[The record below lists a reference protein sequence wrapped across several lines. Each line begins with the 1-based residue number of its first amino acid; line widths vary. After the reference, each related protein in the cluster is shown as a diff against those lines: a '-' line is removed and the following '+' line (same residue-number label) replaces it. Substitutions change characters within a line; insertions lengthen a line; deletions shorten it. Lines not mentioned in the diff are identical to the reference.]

1 MGKCI
6 LKLENYNKYTLGTY
20 ITIIEEDQIET
31 LCCKIL
37 QIMPLDSG
45 KFLIERPKQLDDKV
59 ERPHYYKL

>member
-1 MGKCI
+1 MEKCI

-20 ITIIEEDQIET
+20 ITIIEEGQIET

-45 KFLIERPKQLDDKV
+45 KFLIERPK
-59 ERPHYYKL
+59 